1 MAFRFGKI
9 NLMKT
14 KANSTL
20 KKADE
25 VITQNKK
32 IVTNLRF
39 IYSLLTNGDDP
50 KDVMAEDEMDE
61 DDEENLA
68 EMWNMDEEITDSSD
82 DEQD

>member
-14 KANSTL
+14 KANYTL

-25 VITQNKK
+25 VITQNTK
-32 IVTNLRF
+32 IVTRMKF
-39 IYSLLTNGDDP
+39 IYSMLTSGDVP

-68 EMWNMDEEITDSSD
+68 EVWNMDEEITDSSD